1 MADSDEETEP
11 NRRRL
16 VASDFDLFAEKLL
29 KHSLLLTALELHTE
43 LVEVGQEIPRLR
55 DFFSNPGNFERQYL
69 TTSSSR
75 DALTSTL
82 PRTSSVTTIDS
93 LDDYTRYS
101 EDGARDTDEKVA
113 VLEFEL
119 RKAHEMIKA
128 LRGSLTEATET
139 ETPAT
144 EGSKGDR
151 SENEHTSSGDSLRPH
166 EKRALNFLVNEYLLK
181 NGYRMTSVTFSD
193 ENADQDFEDWD
204 DVGLNTAKPPDL
216 LHLYR
221 DYGHHTV
228 PEVMLVLQAVK
239 EEKTQLEAE
248 HAKLLKE
255 CKQLQEEIGEL
266 RYENHTLTETVG
278 KLESER
284 KEMANT
290 SQQTEAGS
298 ESLLQNTVIM
308 KLDSNNA
315 VVTSEEFTT
324 DTDANNQKNE
334 EANIAKATEDI
345 SENESQSPVGMEA
358 SDECVDV
365 EYGTGLVA
373 ADTESE
379 NSQENSADVS
389 TESTQE
395 KHDDSQNSPMPPS
408 SPGEKSA
415 ERKDES
421 SRMMSSCFRNKLLA
435 FTHVQLDNRLSNEV
449 CKLSNADENAVVIL
463 ARCLPHIVPN
473 VLLNKREELIPVILC
488 SAIHHPEAKERD
500 NLLHMLFNLIK
511 RPDEDQRQMIMSGCA
526 AFAQVVDPTRI
537 EAELLPQ
544 WWEQIGHKYVE
555 RRLLVA
561 EACGG
566 LAPYLPDYIR
576 SSLVWSML
584 KQMLSDDRNEAV
596 REAVTKS
603 LALVVAFI
611 ENADKYEQA
620 YELLMDTLFDSS
632 EKVAKTSM
640 EVFLSSFA
648 SWSQDLGKLES
659 HLLTSLITDLENTL
673 KDFEQVQDLSM
684 ESEDIERVQKTLE
697 TIQVRLPRCIQVV
710 TSLIPVLFVTVLR
723 TGPFAKKPEDVER
736 YNVPVAPDRFLSA
749 ASPLTDVETILG
761 GSQAVAYHV
770 RRFDKHVSEDQF
782 DSWDSLSWIHFE
794 CLPNLCKIV
803 GHIPVTMT
811 ECVQQ
816 FISLFRSLCITFGG
830 PYTYKKIKPFCMDR
844 LNVLTLNL
852 KDEKRERLLSSAALP
867 VLAAGVLGC
876 FDSEEDMSELT
887 SLLRHSVIALA
898 EASAP
903 LDGPIIMFQELSTLS
918 RYHQLLI
925 GVLWQ
930 IVVHSEANVRS
941 SAAPLFTVLIKGVDL
956 DLISRQVLPALV
968 TLASDSQMSVR
979 TASIPAFAA
988 IVENVTDKMIL
999 EKVYVQFQSFLEDP
1013 QYKDQHELQTT
1024 MIRAFG
1030 KVAPHAEPH
1039 FRDEVLLP
1047 RLVVMATI
1055 NNQLHDEYRRREIA
1069 LELMEAYVSLT
1080 CCFISI
1086 DVLNDYIIPGL
1097 RAVKQDI
1104 EVLAPDCEETVLVL
1118 LKECE
1123 TKVEQRSF
1131 PNLPAGSKI
1140 GQEIKSTFMSGFHR
1154 LKDAPRPK
1162 MADIFKK
1169 KDRFDS

>member
-1 MADSDEETEP
+1 MADAEEEIEA
-11 NRRRL
+11 NRPRL
-16 VASDFDLFAEKLL
+16 VASDFDAFAEKLL
-29 KHSLLLTALELHTE
+29 KHNLLLTALELHAE
-43 LVEVGQEIPRLR
+43 LVEAGLEISRLR
-55 DFFSNPGNFERQYL
+55 DFFSNPGNFERQYV
-69 TTSSSR
+69 TAGSSK
-75 DALTSTL
+75 DALSSIL
-82 PRTSSVTTIDS
+82 PRTSSVATIDS

-101 EDGARDTDEKVA
+101 DDGARDADERVA

-119 RKAHEMIKA
+119 RKAHETIKA

-139 ETPAT
+139 ETPVN
-144 EGSKGDR
+144 EGNKGD
-151 SENEHTSSGDSLRPH
+151 SSQNEHISSVDSLRPH

-204 DVGLNTAKPPDL
+204 DVGLNISKPPDL

-221 DYGHHTV
+221 DYSHHTV
-228 PEVMLVLQAVK
+228 PEVMLVLKAVK
-239 EEKTQLEAE
+239 EEKANLEAE
-248 HAKLLKE
+248 HAKLLEE

-266 RYENHTLTETVG
+266 RYENHTLNETIG

-284 KEMANT
+284 KEMADM
-290 SQQTEAGS
+290 SQQTESGT
-298 ESLLQNTVIM
+298 ESFLQNTAIRASTPERITV
-308 KLDSNNA
+308 NNMES
-315 VVTSEEFTT
+315 TSETEASFHGNE
-324 DTDANNQKNE
+324 DTNTSQKNE
-334 EANIAKATEDI
+334 SFHESESHSPAGVEASNNSVSGEIVTEQPGTDNRYQMENI
-345 SENESQSPVGMEA
+345 SENP
-358 SDECVDV
+358 
-365 EYGTGLVA
+365 
-373 ADTESE
+373 
-379 NSQENSADVS
+379 ADVS
-389 TESTQE
+389 VESTQE
-395 KHDDSQNSPMPPS
+395 EGEIIPESPMPPS
-408 SPGEKSA
+408 SPEEKDVG
-415 ERKDES
+415 RKVVS
-421 SRMMSSCFRNKLLA
+421 SRTTSSSFRDKLLA

-449 CKLSNADENAVVIL
+449 CKLSNADENAVLIV

-526 AFAQVVDPTRI
+526 AFAQVVDPTRV

-561 EACGG
+561 ESCGG
-566 LAPYLPDYIR
+566 LAPYLPDDIR

-611 ENADKYEQA
+611 ENVDKYEQA
-620 YELLMDTLFDSS
+620 YELLVDTLFDSS
-632 EKVAKTSM
+632 EKVAKTSI
-640 EVFLSSFA
+640 EVFLPSLA

-659 HLLTSLITDLENTL
+659 HLLTSLICNMENTIR
-673 KDFEQVQDLSM
+673 DYHQVEELSA
-684 ESEDIERVQKTLE
+684 ESEDIEKVYTTLE
-697 TIQVRLPRCIQVV
+697 TIQKRLPRSIQVV
-710 TSLIPVLFVTVLR
+710 TTLIPALFATVLR
-723 TGPFAKKPEDVER
+723 SGPFAKNPEHVER
-736 YNVPVAPDRFLSA
+736 YNVPVSSERFA
-749 ASPLTDVETILG
+749 AAVSPLTNIETIFG

-782 DSWDSLSWIHFE
+782 ESWESLSWIHYE

-803 GHIPVTMT
+803 GNIPVTMT
-811 ECVQQ
+811 ESVQQ
-816 FISLFRSLCITFGG
+816 CISLFRALCITCGK
-830 PYTYKKIKPFCMDR
+830 PYTSKKIKPFCMDR
-844 LNVLTLNL
+844 LNVLTIN
-852 KDEKRERLLSSAALP
+852 DERREALLSSASLP

-876 FDSEEDMSELT
+876 FDSEEDMSDLT
-887 SLLRHSVIALA
+887 SLLHNSVIALA
-898 EASAP
+898 EASVP
-903 LDGPIIMFQELSTLS
+903 VDGPVIMFQELSSSS

-930 IVVHSEANVRS
+930 IVVNSEAIVRS

-988 IVENVTDKMIL
+988 IVENVTDKTIL

-1024 MIRAFG
+1024 MIRTFG

-1047 RLVVMATI
+1047 RLVMMATI
-1055 NNQLHDEYRRREIA
+1055 NNQLQDEDRRREIA

-1086 DVLNDYIIPGL
+1086 DVLNEYIIPGL

-1104 EVLAPDCEETVLVL
+1104 ETLAPDSEETVLVL

-1123 TKVEQRSF
+1123 TKVDQKSF
-1131 PNLPAGSKI
+1131 ANFPASSKI
-1140 GQEIKSTFMSGFHR
+1140 GQELKSTFMSGFHK

>member
-1 MADSDEETEP
+1 MADSDEEVEAIKP
-11 NRRRL
+11 RL
-16 VASDFDLFAEKLL
+16 IASDFDAFAEKLL
-29 KHSLLLTALELHTE
+29 KHHLLLTALELHTE
-43 LVEVGQEIPRLR
+43 LVEVGLEIPRLR
-55 DFFSNPGNFERQYL
+55 DFFSNPGNFERQFVSN
-69 TTSSSR
+69 TR
-75 DALTSTL
+75 DALSPGL
-82 PRTSSVTTIDS
+82 PRTSSNITIDS
-93 LDDYTRYS
+93 LDDYARFS
-101 EDGARDTDEKVA
+101 DDGNRETEEKIA

-119 RKAHEMIKA
+119 RKAHDTIKA

-139 ETPAT
+139 ETPVT
-144 EGSKGDR
+144 EGSKGNSSLND
-151 SENEHTSSGDSLRPH
+151 STFSGDSLRPH

-228 PEVMLVLQAVK
+228 PDVMLVLQSVR
-239 EEKTQLEAE
+239 EEKANLAVE
-248 HAKLLKE
+248 HAKLQEK
-255 CKQLQEEIGEL
+255 CKKLQEEIGEL
-266 RYENHTLTETVG
+266 RYENQTLIDTIDKV
-278 KLESER
+278 ESER
-284 KEMANT
+284 KDVANS
-290 SQQTEAGS
+290 SQQTEIGS
-298 ESLLQNTVIM
+298 LSDFLQNMASST
-308 KLDSNNA
+308 DG
-315 VVTSEEFTT
+315 VTMDQRECTT
-324 DTDANNQKNE
+324 DVTCSDSGEEPTVVENTDNMNE
-334 EANIAKATEDI
+334 NKYCSPAEMDQSKETKDVDREIGQFVPEAETDFIDSHDTLDI
-345 SENESQSPVGMEA
+345 
-358 SDECVDV
+358 
-365 EYGTGLVA
+365 
-373 ADTESE
+373 ESE
-379 NSQENSADVS
+379 L
-389 TESTQE
+389 
-395 KHDDSQNSPMPPS
+395 SP
-408 SPGEKSA
+408 E
-415 ERKDES
+415 KDES
-421 SRMMSSCFRNKLLA
+421 PQSDPTDPTLPSKEPLTRKTSETSRVTSLSFRNKLLA
-435 FTHVQLDNRLSNEV
+435 FTHVQLENRLSNEV
-449 CKLSNADENAVVIL
+449 CKLSNADENAVLIL

-488 SAIHHPEAKERD
+488 AAIHHPEAKERD

-566 LAPYLPDYIR
+566 LAPFLPDYIR

-611 ENADKYEQA
+611 ENVDKYEQA
-620 YELLMDTLFDSS
+620 YELLLDTLFDSS
-632 EKVAKTSM
+632 GKVAKTSG
-640 EVFLSSFA
+640 EIFLPSFA
-648 SWSQDLGKLES
+648 TWSQDLGKLES
-659 HLLTSLITDLENTL
+659 HLFPSLISNLENTL
-673 KDFEQVQDLSM
+673 KDMKQLQDLCKA
-684 ESEDIERVQKTLE
+684 SEDVDKIQKTAE
-697 TIQVRLPRCIQVV
+697 SIENRLPRCIQVLA
-710 TSLIPVLFVTVLR
+710 SLIPALFVEVLR
-723 TGPFAKKPEDVER
+723 TAPFARKLEDVEH
-736 YNVPVAPDRFLSA
+736 YNVPLSPDRLLTPTT
-749 ASPLTDVETILG
+749 PLTDVETIFG
-761 GSQAVAYHV
+761 GNQTVAFHV
-770 RRFDKHVSEDQF
+770 RRFDKIVSEDQF
-782 DSWDSLSWIHFE
+782 ESWDSLSWIYYD
-794 CLPNLCKIV
+794 CLPNLCETV
-803 GHIPVTMT
+803 GQVQATMR
-811 ECVQQ
+811 ECVHQL
-816 FISLFRSLCITFGG
+816 IALFRSFCITFGR
-830 PYTYKKIKPFCMDR
+830 PYAQKKIKPFCVDR
-844 LNVLTLNL
+844 LNVLNMT
-852 KDEKRERLLSSAALP
+852 DERRGRLLYSACLP

-876 FDSEEDMSELT
+876 FDSEDDISELT
-887 SLLRHSVIALA
+887 SLLRQSVIALA
-898 EASAP
+898 ESSAP
-903 LDGPIIMFQELSTLS
+903 FDGPVIMFQELSAS
-918 RYHQLLI
+918 NRYHQVLI

-930 IVVHSEANVRS
+930 IVVHADPAVRC

-968 TLASDSQMSVR
+968 TLASDAQMSVR
-979 TASIPAFAA
+979 TASIPAFAS
-988 IVENVTDKMIL
+988 IVENVTDKTIL

-1024 MIRAFG
+1024 MIRTFG

-1055 NNQLHDEYRRREIA
+1055 NNQLQNDNRRKEIA

-1080 CCFISI
+1080 CCFISV
-1086 DVLNDYIIPGL
+1086 DVINDYIIPGL

-1104 EVLAPDCEETVLVL
+1104 ETLAPDSEETVLVL

-1123 TKVEQRSF
+1123 TKVDQKSF
-1131 PNLPAGSKI
+1131 ANFPAGSKI
-1140 GQEIKSTFMSGFHR
+1140 GQEIKSTFISGFHR